1 MTPSREQ
8 QSALADWRFPAAQ
21 RLRTAGHRRP
31 VASAGQA
38 IVLASRELRLVFAVL
53 FVMFVTSEFWQAFG
67 RLGGLRY
74 FVLLTTFIALAGV
87 FGAVGGARA
96 AGDALALNANARRSV
111 PDPARATL
119 MRRLRRRAWFEIVV
133 VGLAFAG
140 GFFLLGVLVVDS
152 ELTRAWG
159 ALDARPV
166 ELYVLPALELV
177 VSVPLARVAG
187 VLGALAALLFAL
199 EVLVD
204 PDMRHD
210 VFDDLLVDWEAART
224 AWERQA

>member
-1 MTPSREQ
+1 
-8 QSALADWRFPAAQ
+8 
-21 RLRTAGHRRP
+21 
-31 VASAGQA
+31 
-38 IVLASRELRLVFAVL
+38 
-53 FVMFVTSEFWQAFG
+53 
-67 RLGGLRY
+67 
-74 FVLLTTFIALAGV
+74 
-87 FGAVGGARA
+87 
-96 AGDALALNANARRSV
+96 
-111 PDPARATL
+111 